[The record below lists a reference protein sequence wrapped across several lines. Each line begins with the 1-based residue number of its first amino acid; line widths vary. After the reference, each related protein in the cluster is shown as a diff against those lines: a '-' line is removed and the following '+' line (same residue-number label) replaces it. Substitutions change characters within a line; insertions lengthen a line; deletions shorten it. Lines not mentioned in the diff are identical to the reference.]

1 MLLFPIKA
9 WLRGFLPGHKFTW
22 KDEAKF
28 TDEVDVEKKVKKIFK
43 NLKTFTGYIQLK
55 ISSFRLSSYSLQWIK
70 MEKMTT
76 TINTKIGET
85 IKRIF

>member
-1 MLLFPIKA
+1 ML
-9 WLRGFLPGHKFTW
+9 
-22 KDEAKF
+22 
-28 TDEVDVEKKVKKIFK
+28 K

-55 ISSFRLSSYSLQWIK
+55 TSSFRLSSYSLQWIK

-85 IKRIF
+85 IKGIY